1 MTNLTVS
8 TNHFDPSVYWPRA
21 EPRAMPYDRLD
32 ALRSAGALRL
42 GFRDVNGVFVL
53 IWERI
58 PRPTALISCTH
69 SVADHGK
76 LSSKAYTAG
85 VDFFGRLSSRRD
97 AM

>member
-8 TNHFDPSVYWPRA
+8 TDHFDPSVYWPRA
-21 EPRAMPYDRLD
+21 EPRAIPYDRFD

-42 GFRDVNGVFVL
+42 GFLDCDGGFVL
-53 IWERI
+53 IRECI

-76 LSSKAYTAG
+76 LSRMAYTAG